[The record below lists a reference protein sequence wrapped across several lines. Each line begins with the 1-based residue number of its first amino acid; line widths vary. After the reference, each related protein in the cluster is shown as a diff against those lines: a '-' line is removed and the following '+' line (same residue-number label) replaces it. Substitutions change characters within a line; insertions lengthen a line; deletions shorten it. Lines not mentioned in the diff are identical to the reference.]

1 MEDAEK
7 QATFR
12 RNDPRTFIERL
23 KKFNLY
29 KRLQERE
36 INLYQR
42 LMSRTS
48 SANAKVNPEETRFLL
63 DTLLSRKKL
72 QYNLEHIVN
81 FMVHCLCCRKK
92 YKKIEKFKPHILFK
106 RGVKK
111 LDEELNIFNLIRV
124 SRSNQIMRGI
134 LLDKRQ
140 RMLLGFQRKQMLE
153 TDTSGDSDN
162 LDMQKHI
169 ENKSPIIRLL
179 VLRKFRN
186 LVMSYDG

>member
-1 MEDAEK
+1 MDDAEK
-7 QATFR
+7 QATVT

-29 KRLQERE
+29 ERVQERE
-36 INLYQR
+36 TTVYQR
-42 LMSRTS
+42 FMSRTS
-48 SANAKVNPEETRFLL
+48 NDNAKVNEEEARFLL
-63 DTLLSRKKL
+63 NTLLSRHKL
-72 QYNLEHIVN
+72 QYRLEHIVN

-111 LDEELNIFNLIRV
+111 LDEELNIFNLIKV
-124 SRSNQIMRGI
+124 SRSNKIMGGI

-169 ENKSPIIRLL
+169 ENKSPVIRLL

-186 LVMSYDG
+186 LV